1 MLEMHETQNKIM
13 YQVKSFDC
21 PTFGKFCN
29 DSHRLATLRLE
40 TELQNWQACFDAYV
54 SSQKAYVEA
63 LAGWLSKF
71 VITPQTELCSNGIN
85 APPLLAMCH
94 DWLVCVDTLPD
105 KAVTYA
111 MKSFRKDVR
120 ALLVKQ
126 GEEQQQKRKVDGLAK
141 ELERKVLAFQRAER
155 RVLESKISGQEG
167 EIHVRSRIEYLTEKK
182 EQLEAFR
189 KRVDAEKVKHQNS
202 MQETQQI
209 AVSGFQTGFSALFE
223 SLAEFCQAAVKMYG
237 DQLVTFSE
245 NSVADEKI
253 RLQNLDLKAMK
264 T

>member
-40 TELQNWQACFDAYV
+40 TELQNWQTCFDAYV

-94 DWLVCVDTLPD
+94 YWLICVDTLPD

-120 ALLVKQ
+120 ALLIKQ

-167 EIHVRSRIEYLTEKK
+167 EIHVRSRVEYLTEKK

-189 KRVDAEKVKHQNS
+189 ERVEAEKVKHQNS

-209 AVSGFQTGFSALFE
+209 AVSGFQTGFSALFL

-245 NSVADEKI
+245 NSVTEEKI
-253 RLQNLDLKAMK
+253 KLQNLDLKAMK